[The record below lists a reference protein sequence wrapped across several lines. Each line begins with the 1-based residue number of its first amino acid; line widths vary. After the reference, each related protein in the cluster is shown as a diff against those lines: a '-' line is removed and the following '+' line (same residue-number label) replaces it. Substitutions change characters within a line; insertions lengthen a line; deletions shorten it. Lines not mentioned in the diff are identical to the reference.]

1 MDSLPYLIFN
11 KIIGYYQGSIKQMFE
26 IAKILGHEKTIDPSY
41 TDYMNKIGEM
51 IKLYEFSENFEFQ
64 NSQYH
69 NIIPNLPIISNRD
82 DYLNL
87 HGISNNQ
94 FSEIK
99 SLTNYINVV
108 GSQTSKFEWGT
119 GLDLIEGIWIDCW
132 GDYFS
137 SNCEIKLYLVDSD
150 KPIYRHRDIP
160 LCFHSRRNKVSSEFQ
175 LFSDIT
181 PFIMKPRHHHFIKI
195 QIDNR
200 SGQNINNIR
209 IRIDYRSILNNDNVY
224 QVTNNLQTLWHQSL
238 RLKSYKSVNDI
249 IFTGSPDF
257 SYDLCRL
264 WTNNG
269 GYYGLMIY
277 SPVPLINNINL
288 SLGQTIDISFDSSF
302 INTLARLYNMPQLP
316 NMFCYPIIFS
326 DNPYHNMC
334 MNKSDFGTEIF
345 KKIKVSGFFSHPPN
359 QPILF
364 YEMVLNY
371 DLVE

>member
-1 MDSLPYLIFN
+1 
-11 KIIGYYQGSIKQMFE
+11 
-26 IAKILGHEKTIDPSY
+26 
-41 TDYMNKIGEM
+41 
-51 IKLYEFSENFEFQ
+51 
-64 NSQYH
+64 
-69 NIIPNLPIISNRD
+69 
-82 DYLNL
+82 
-87 HGISNNQ
+87 
-94 FSEIK
+94 
-99 SLTNYINVV
+99 
-108 GSQTSKFEWGT
+108 
-119 GLDLIEGIWIDCW
+119 
-132 GDYFS
+132 
-137 SNCEIKLYLVDSD
+137 
-150 KPIYRHRDIP
+150 
-160 LCFHSRRNKVSSEFQ
+160 
-175 LFSDIT
+175 
-181 PFIMKPRHHHFIKI
+181 
-195 QIDNR
+195 
-200 SGQNINNIR
+200 
-209 IRIDYRSILNNDNVY
+209 
-224 QVTNNLQTLWHQSL
+224 
-238 RLKSYKSVNDI
+238 
-249 IFTGSPDF
+249 
-257 SYDLCRL
+257 L